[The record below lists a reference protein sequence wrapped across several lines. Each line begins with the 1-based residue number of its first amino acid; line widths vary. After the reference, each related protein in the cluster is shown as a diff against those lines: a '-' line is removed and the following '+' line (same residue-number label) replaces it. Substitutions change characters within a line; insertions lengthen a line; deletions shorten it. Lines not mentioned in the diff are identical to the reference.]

1 MKKKKQVDNGA
12 KLYTLTLTK
21 DDISTINNVLNNQK
35 DWHLKMADGKVD
47 DACCAWIDSVKHR
60 IKTSK
65 KPV

>member
-21 DDISTINNVLNNQK
+21 DDISTIITTLDQK
-35 DWHLKMADGKVD
+35 RNWHKANHIGKVD
-47 DACCAWIDSVKHR
+47 DAVIGFIDSIKHR
-60 IKTSK
+60 VKTSK